1 MEDIALPPAAS
12 SSARIA
18 SAADPIDVD
27 AIPDD
32 AAGPADMD
40 PDDVYNPTEAA
51 ANEKRMRITTLVTGL
66 SGKAWDAA
74 LLPLDGKLGDNERKV
89 LRELCDA
96 SAELDRTLQPVRR
109 LINRPPRSSIV
120 DDVWQSLAD

>member
-18 SAADPIDVD
+18 SAAAPIDVD

-89 LRELCDA
+89 LRDLCDA
-96 SAELDRTLQPVRR
+96 SAELDRTLTSSPSATPHGHPR
-109 LINRPPRSSIV
+109 RPPAPGLLFQR
-120 DDVWQSLAD
+120 L